1 MRNGDA
7 RSFASAGVSA
17 GGPAAEQ
24 LPDTRPWVQTPYFC
38 LCAGQTLQFHNLLVE
53 DDTVTA
59 DARAC
64 CTRAV
69 QPLFM
74 QPCPTGHPPSRGG
87 GSHAGWISSMC

>member
-24 LPDTRPWVQTPYFC
+24 LPDTRPWVQTPNFC
-38 LCAGQTLQFHNLLVE
+38 LCAGQTPQFHNLLVE
-53 DDTVTA
+53 DDTMTA
-59 DARAC
+59 AARARC
-64 CTRAV
+64 ARAV

-74 QPCPTGHPPSRGG
+74 KPCPMGHPPSRGG